1 MNIAIVFPILAA
13 VAGAMTAYQP
23 LINAKLSQ
31 HVDSPIW
38 ASFISFAVGT
48 VFLLAIALFVSG
60 GKFMTLETQELKW
73 WMFIGGILGAFFVT
87 VALYIVPYLGVAVMI
102 SLFIAGQL
110 VTAGLLDH
118 FGVLSES
125 ANPISL
131 QKVFGLSLLAL
142 GAVITLKS

>member
-1 MNIAIVFPILAA
+1 MNIGIVFPLMAI

-48 VFLLAIALFVSG
+48 VILFAVGLIVSG
-60 GKFMTLETQELKW
+60 KWMTLETTGLKW
-73 WMFIGGILGAFFVT
+73 WMFTGGLLGAVFVT
-87 VALYIVPYLGVAVMI
+87 VALYIVPYLGVATMI
-102 SLFIAGQL
+102 ALFIAGQL
-110 VTAGLLDH
+110 IMAAFLDN

-125 ANPISL
+125 ANPMTV
-131 QKVFGLSLLAL
+131 QKIIGLTLLAL
-142 GAVITLKS
+142 GAFITLKA